1 MKTFRVVFL
10 VMTMVLGVA
19 SLVYAF
25 GGTTILISEVEYDNE
40 DDFDSEPGTE
50 WFELYNMTESPFTIS
65 GWTIE
70 DNSSSDTIPDI
81 TIPAIGRD
89 GQPGGTIVVA
99 GDKTQFLTY
108 YQARYGQLFPRPDL
122 VVDVGG
128 TIGNGLSNAITGDR
142 LILKDDQGAN
152 IDALSWGEDTTAFT
166 PACPDV
172 VEGHSLARTIRPPHP
187 VDNDNAGDWH
197 DRAVPNPDFSLPVT
211 LSTFTAIS
219 IDSGI
224 ILKWRTESEIGNVG
238 FNIYR
243 SEKKDGG
250 FIKINDEMIPGA
262 GNSAMPND
270 YQFTDKTTIKGREY
284 YYYLEDVDVVG
295 TRNKFSIIS
304 ISQDA
309 KKLTTT
315 WGRIKGDY

>member
-1 MKTFRVVFL
+1 MKTFRIVFL
-10 VMTMVLGVA
+10 VVTIVLGVA

-40 DDFDSEPGTE
+40 DDVDSEPGTE
-50 WFELYNMTESPFTIS
+50 WLELYNMTGSPFTIS
-65 GWTIE
+65 EWTID
-70 DNSSSDTIPDI
+70 DNTSTDTIPDI
-81 TIPAIGRD
+81 TIPAVGRD

-99 GDKTQFLTY
+99 GDKDQFLIY
-108 YQARYGQLFPRPDL
+108 YEARYGQPFPRPDL

-128 TIGNGLSNAITGDR
+128 TIGNGLSNTGDN
-142 LILKDDQGAN
+142 LILKDNLGVD
-152 IDALSWGEDTTAFT
+152 IDAVSWGDDTTAFT
-166 PACPDV
+166 PTCPDV
-172 VEGHSLARTIRPPHP
+172 AAGHSLARTIRPPHP
-187 VDNDNAGDWH
+187 EDTDTANDWH
-197 DRAVPNPDFSLPVT
+197 DRASPNPDFSLPVT

-224 ILKWRTESEIGNVG
+224 MLKWRTESEIDNIG

-243 SEKKDGG
+243 SEKTDAE

-284 YYYLEDVDVVG
+284 YYYLENVDVAG

-304 ISQDA
+304 ISKDV

-315 WGRIKGDY
+315 WCRIKGGS